1 MITMSSR
8 FPLRTAR
15 TAAVLAT
22 LLVAACAPQYSAPQ
36 QVQSNNP
43 SVTYKFNGDQELLQA
58 NQSATTFC
66 NQYRSA
72 AQTSSITASPEGGKT
87 VIFECVP
94 MPVVMT
100 TAAAPAQPFNPNPT
114 YTYNTDQGLLDASRN
129 AETYCMSNGSQR
141 ALSTIVTNANG
152 TKSVTFQCTR

>member
-1 MITMSSR
+1 MITISSR
-8 FPLRTAR
+8 FPLGIAR
-15 TAAVLAT
+15 TATVLAA
-22 LLVAACAPQYSAPQ
+22 LLLAACAPQYSAPQ
-36 QVQSNNP
+36 QVQANNP

-66 NQYRSA
+66 HQYRSA
-72 AQTSSITASPEGGKT
+72 AQTSSIAASPEGGKT

-114 YTYNTDQGLLDASRN
+114 YTYNTDQDLLDASRN
-129 AETYCMSNGSQR
+129 AETYCMNNGSQR